1 MTPTEFAEIAAAFA
15 KDPASV
21 QELVPDDH
29 AWYTLR
35 RGDVLTSTHTYRL
48 TPKPREW
55 WLNLH
60 ENGTAVTH
68 VSKEAATARARDRA
82 YLPSK
87 VVHVREVLP

>member
-21 QELVPDDH
+21 QEHYASMNFWGDLKPGATLV
-29 AWYTLR
+29 
-35 RGDVLTSTHTYRL
+35 SSHTYRL